1 MYCQRYRKKRLI
13 TDDLTICVDG
23 SEENMKSN
31 MKMKLKMKVN
41 NLIYLMFFLTKKVS

>member
-23 SEENMKSN
+23 SEEKYE
-31 MKMKLKMKVN
+31 K
-41 NLIYLMFFLTKKVS
+41 